1 MDWTPLPKP
10 QSTSSLWSSTLP
22 TAQPISTSIAG
33 FGSAGPANPFYN
45 DTQYA
50 PGSISNDSRIAGG
63 HMSATGA
70 NGTPNFGDGKTDW
83 GGRFGMMGNVAQ
95 SLAGLFSVIQGFKQT
110 KLAGK
115 SLNFQKD
122 AWTKQY
128 NMSKEDHDRELAD
141 RAKNRKQVED
151 QTLSA

>member
-1 MDWTPLPKP
+1 MV
-10 QSTSSLWSSTLP
+10 
-22 TAQPISTSIAG
+22 
-33 FGSAGPANPFYN
+33 
-45 DTQYA
+45 
-50 PGSISNDSRIAGG
+50 
-63 HMSATGA
+63 
-70 NGTPNFGDGKTDW
+70 GD
-83 GGRFGMMGNVAQ
+83 VAQ

>member
-63 HMSATGA
+63 HMSAPGVGPNT
-70 NGTPNFGDGKTDW
+70 TPEKTSW
-83 GGRFGMMGNVAQ
+83 GGKLGMVGDVAQ

-110 KLAGK
+110 KLMAK
-115 SLNFQKD
+115 NFNFQKD